1 VDKSATFKQV
11 SSKESASSYSEGV
24 FMRRILTAA
33 AVPFALI
40 AVGSSSAAS
49 GGGNGL
55 PAGHKDKNVCTKS
68 TSPTTAGCDAKIVT
82 LSDGVTPFATSGPT
96 GYGPSDLLSAY
107 NLKGLSSGATVAIVD
122 AYANPNVASDLA
134 AYRAQYGISCSGC
147 LTVVNQNG
155 AASPLPS
162 GNTGWG
168 QEIDLDV
175 DMVSA
180 ICPTCH
186 ILLVEANSNSF
197 ADLGAA
203 VNYAAS
209 QHPAAI
215 SNSYGTSGEFSGETS
230 YDSSYYNHPN
240 IAVTASSGDSG
251 YGVEF
256 PAASNHVVAVGG
268 TSLTGSSTTGWSES
282 AWNGAGSGCSSY
294 FSQPTWQATFNTG
307 CSNRAEADVSA
318 VADPNTGVAVY
329 DSYGSSGSANWYVFG
344 GTSVA
349 SPIIASVFGLAGN
362 ANSFTYPAS
371 HIYGSANSS
380 NMHDVTS
387 GSNGNCVRRHGWRT
401 SGSSQLCTAGTGW
414 DGPTGLGTPNGTSAF

>member
-1 VDKSATFKQV
+1 
-11 SSKESASSYSEGV
+11 
-24 FMRRILTAA
+24 MRRFLTAA
-33 AVPFALI
+33 AVVFALI
-40 AVGSSSAAS
+40 ALGSSSAAA
-49 GGGNGL
+49 GNDNAL

-82 LSDGVTPFATSGPT
+82 LADGVTPFATFGPT
-96 GYGPSDLLSAY
+96 GYGPGDLQSAY
-107 NLKGLSSGATVAIVD
+107 GLTGLSNGATVAIVD

-134 AYRAQYGISCSGC
+134 AYRAGELLSPCSTC

-155 AASPLPS
+155 QPGPLPS
-162 GNTGWG
+162 GDTGWG

-175 DMVSA
+175 DMVTA
-180 ICPTCH
+180 ICPTCQ

-209 QHPAAI
+209 RKPAAI
-215 SNSYGTSGEFSGETS
+215 SNSYGTSGEFNGETS
-230 YDSSYYNHPN
+230 YDSYYNHPG

-256 PAASNHVVAVGG
+256 PAADGNVVAVGG
-268 TSLTGSSTTGWSES
+268 TSLSHSNGWSES
-282 AWNGAGSGCSSY
+282 AWSGAGSGCSAY
-294 FSQPTWQATFNTG
+294 FSAPPWQTSVFNTG
-307 CSNRAEADVSA
+307 CSSRAEADVSA

-329 DSYGSSGSANWYVFG
+329 DSYGSSGGANWYVFG

-349 SPIIASVFGLAGN
+349 SPIIATVFALAGN
-362 ANSFTYPAS
+362 ASTKDYPAKFL
-371 HIYGSANSS
+371 YGNPTAL
-380 NMHDVTS
+380 HDVTS

-401 SGSSQLCTAGTGW
+401 TGSQQLCTAGAGW
-414 DGPTGLGTPNGTSAF
+414 DGPTGLGTPNGIGAF